1 MYSSSGDLKIF
12 YQVRTTL
19 HVRTPQFSMHIFT
32 ATAQSRS
39 QSLQNVPLDK
49 GNADLWATL
58 ATARLGRG
66 TSSDVTFY
74 REIWEK
80 KNLTPRKLPTLDKFK
95 SNLE

>member
-1 MYSSSGDLKIF
+1 
-12 YQVRTTL
+12 
-19 HVRTPQFSMHIFT
+19 MHIFT

-66 TSSDVTFY
+66 TSPDVTFY

-80 KNLTPRKLPTLDKFK
+80 KNLTPRKLPTLDKFE